1 MEEPHLTPQAVQD
14 ELHKNG
20 VTHVIWLPDTE
31 SSFMYKRLQ
40 SDPTLSI
47 IPICREGE
55 SMPIAAGLWIGG
67 KKPIVMIQNTGFFES
82 GDSLRGLAVDIE
94 LPLVIMVGYRGWTRR
109 GITRDSAAKI
119 TEPTLHAWRL
129 NYYLVE
135 TDVDV
140 ERISVAFE
148 EAEQTQRPV
157 AVLVG
162 AEYS

>member
-1 MEEPHLTPQAVQD
+1 
-14 ELHKNG
+14 
-20 VTHVIWLPDTE
+20 
-31 SSFMYKRLQ
+31 
-40 SDPTLSI
+40 
-47 IPICREGE
+47 
-55 SMPIAAGLWIGG
+55 MPIAAGLWIGG

-140 ERISVAFE
+140 ERISVVFE